1 MGGRMDQTDM
11 GGGEVQGIGK
21 GTVATS
27 RNGEGLGD
35 TGNGEDRVTEYG
47 VQGWD
52 RWSHSKVEFEGM
64 EVEKQYNAL
73 IQQHATREQEELITQ
88 TLSKNAPDDVRCQ
101 WCYLKKCLSPK

>member
-27 RNGEGLGD
+27 RNGESLRN

-52 RWSHSKVEFEGM
+52 RCSHSKVEFEGM
-64 EVEKQYNAL
+64 EVEKQYNVL
-73 IQQHATREQEELITQ
+73 IQQHATGQQEELINTNIKPKC
-88 TLSKNAPDDVRCQ
+88 TWWCQ
-101 WCYLKKCLSPK
+101 MSVMLFKKMP